1 MQKKDNKVGNKTT
14 KKEGKKEK
22 KRTREKNRNRFARKT
37 TLNNSKFWL
46 LRMRQ
51 GKKSRLITSGWS
63 ENMPF
68 FLQNSLLAIVMLI
81 KEELVKNNVFS
92 LLAGRHQR
100 VKLSILKKGSEFIV
114 SPRTKN
120 E

>member
-1 MQKKDNKVGNKTT
+1 MDSQQ
-14 KKEGKKEK
+14 
-22 KRTREKNRNRFARKT
+22 KT
-37 TLNNSKFWL
+37 TLNKSKFWL
-46 LRMRQ
+46 LPMHQ
-51 GKKSRLITSGWS
+51 SKKSRLITSGWS

-114 SPRTKN
+114 SPGKKN

>member
-1 MQKKDNKVGNKTT
+1 
-14 KKEGKKEK
+14 
-22 KRTREKNRNRFARKT
+22 
-37 TLNNSKFWL
+37 
-46 LRMRQ
+46 MRQ
-51 GKKSRLITSGWS
+51 GKKSRFITSGWS

-92 LLAGRHQR
+92 LLAGCHQR
-100 VKLSILKKGSEFIV
+100 VKLSILKKGSELIV
-114 SPRTKN
+114 SPRKKN

>member
-1 MQKKDNKVGNKTT
+1 
-14 KKEGKKEK
+14 
-22 KRTREKNRNRFARKT
+22 
-37 TLNNSKFWL
+37 
-46 LRMRQ
+46 
-51 GKKSRLITSGWS
+51 
-63 ENMPF
+63 MPF

-114 SPRTKN
+114 IPGKKN